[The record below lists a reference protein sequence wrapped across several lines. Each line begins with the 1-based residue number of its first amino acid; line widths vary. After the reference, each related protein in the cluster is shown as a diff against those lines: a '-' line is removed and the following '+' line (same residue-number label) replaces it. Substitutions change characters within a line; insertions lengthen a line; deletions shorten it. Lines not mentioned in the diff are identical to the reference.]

1 MILRDYSLRLLVR
14 AFWAFPVFVVCSQG
28 ISPQNHQQPSNG
40 SVYALEDQAMEA
52 YDRKD
57 YLKSVQLFDAAFSAG
72 LNRSDDAYNA
82 ACSSA
87 LAGRTEKA
95 LAYLK
100 RAARWGF
107 RDPDHMKVETDL
119 DAVRPDPQFASI
131 LREAQQNK
139 RVYQRDHG
147 DPNRAS
153 IVTSDID
160 LFWGIY
166 EKLRTS
172 EKPEALIENEYFRQG
187 TPGLQDFIFARI
199 HSGAELWRTIN
210 GAPKYYAAIRP
221 ATLRIK
227 DFAPR
232 IRASFRKLKELYPAS
247 TFPDVYFL
255 MGRMNSAG
263 TTGSSGLLIGADMF
277 GRDPSIPVDELD
289 EWHRTVVGFVSDIP
303 TIVAHELIHYQQR
316 SEGGTLLA
324 AAIHEGSADFLGE
337 LISGGQM
344 NQAARAYGLQ
354 HESELWTQFSHEM
367 HGTDTSHWMYE
378 GKVVNGRPA
387 DLAYFVGYRIAQA
400 YYDKA
405 PDKKLAIQAILDFED
420 ADRLLRDSGYAER
433 FKKP

>member
-1 MILRDYSLRLLVR
+1 MRALLR
-14 AFWAFPVFVVCSQG
+14 AFWALPVVVVFSQA
-28 ISPQNHQQPSNG
+28 IPPRNQQQPSNG
-40 SVYALEDQAMEA
+40 SVYALEVQAMEA
-52 YDRKD
+52 YDRKE
-57 YLKSVQLFDAAFSAG
+57 YSKSVQLFDAAFSAG

-87 LAGRTEKA
+87 LAGSTEEA
-95 LAYLK
+95 LAHLE

-107 RDPDHMKVETDL
+107 RDPDHMKVDTDL
-119 DAVRPDPQFASI
+119 DSVRPNRQFRSI
-131 LREAQQNK
+131 LREVQHNK
-139 RVYQRDHG
+139 RAFERAHG

-160 LFWGIY
+160 LFWRVY

-172 EKPEALIENEYFRQG
+172 EKPAALLEDEYFRQG

-199 HSGAELWRTIN
+199 HSGVDLWKVIN
-210 GAPKYYAAIRP
+210 GAPKYYGAIRP

-227 DFAPR
+227 DFTPR

-255 MGRMNSAG
+255 IGRMNSAG

-277 GRDPSIPVDELD
+277 GKDPSIPVDELD
-289 EWHRTVVGFVSDIP
+289 EWHRTVVGSVSDIP

-316 SEGGTLLA
+316 SAGNTLLA
-324 AAIHEGSADFLGE
+324 AAVHEGSADFIGE
-337 LISGGQM
+337 LISGEQM
-344 NQAARAYGLQ
+344 NQTARAYGLQ

-367 HGTDTSHWMYE
+367 YGTDTSHWMYE

-405 PDKKLAIQAILDFED
+405 PDKKLAIEAILNFED

-433 FKKP
+433 FKEP